1 GAAAVRR
8 RAGAGGRLRHRH
20 ASPDAHRGGVLAVCD
35 DHHAGERGAGAPA
48 AGLGTGMNKLVPR
61 HSAAGLIVAP
71 TIWLF
76 YFVASFLVVGLGCE
90 NGWQQTVGP
99 FRAQRL
105 TVWMIALLSLALL
118 AYATYESWHNLR
130 AAAQAREEM
139 EEDARERQR
148 FLAHAGL
155 FLCGISLLG
164 VLWGSV
170 NLFAFDSCAS

>member
-1 GAAAVRR
+1 
-8 RAGAGGRLRHRH
+8 
-20 ASPDAHRGGVLAVCD
+20 
-35 DHHAGERGAGAPA
+35 
-48 AGLGTGMNKLVPR
+48 MKKFVPR

-76 YFVASFLVVGLGCE
+76 YFVASFLVVGLGCGY
-90 NGWQQTVGP
+90 GWQQTLGP
-99 FRAQRL
+99 FSAQRL
-105 TVWMIALLSLALL
+105 AMWTIALLSLALL
-118 AYATYESWHNLR
+118 AYATYESWRNLQ
-130 AAAQAREEM
+130 AAAQARGEM

-170 NLFAFDSCAS
+170 NLFAFDSCAG

>member
-1 GAAAVRR
+1 MR
-8 RAGAGGRLRHRH
+8 
-20 ASPDAHRGGVLAVCD
+20 
-35 DHHAGERGAGAPA
+35 
-48 AGLGTGMNKLVPR
+48 KLVPR
-61 HSAAGLIVAP
+61 NSAAGLIVAP

-90 NGWQQTVGP
+90 YGWQKTLGP
-99 FRAQRL
+99 FSAQRV
-105 TVWMIALLSLALL
+105 TVWAVAVFSLALL
-118 AYATYESWHNLR
+118 AFATFESWRNLR
-130 AAAQAREEM
+130 AASQARDEM

-164 VLWGSV
+164 VLWGSL